1 MLCPISKELNDTI
14 TSKIK
19 RDLIIEIDRLE
30 NLAELYS
37 DRDRVRYDEIMNE
50 KRNYEMKLLEV
61 M

>member
-1 MLCPISKELNDTI
+1 MLCPISREVNDTI

-30 NLAELYS
+30 ALIDVYS
-37 DRDRVRYDEIMNE
+37 DRDRVKYDELMTE
-50 KRNYEMKLLEV
+50 KHKYEMQLLEV